1 MTHLKPINL
10 ACLVGAAVVAGLAS
24 GCSGVNT
31 GVGVSPA
38 SFLLPGLIMKDPQ
51 PAAPFPITPG
61 DTDAVVVAQNH

>member
-1 MTHLKPINL
+1 MNPLRPL
-10 ACLVGAAVVAGLAS
+10 QVACLATLVGVVLLAS

-51 PAAPFPITPG
+51 PAAPFPSTPG
-61 DTDAVVVAQNH
+61 DIDAVVVAQSR